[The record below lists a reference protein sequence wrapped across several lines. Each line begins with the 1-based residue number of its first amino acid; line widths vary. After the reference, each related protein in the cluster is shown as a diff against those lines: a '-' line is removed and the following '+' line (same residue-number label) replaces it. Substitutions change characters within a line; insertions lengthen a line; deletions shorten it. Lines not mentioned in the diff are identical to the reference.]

1 MFEHLPAFSKFRV
14 PKMILFLFAFGAA
27 VLAGKGVDL
36 LEEGAADRKKLVR
49 WLVGSGAFVA
59 LIGLFWLFLTV
70 GVQTVISFA
79 AEFITA
85 PTRYQSGP
93 QLVTERYVFMHRETG
108 IAFGLACLYCAA
120 FVAWYKKWLPSRVL
134 LPLLVVF
141 LLGDLWRVNDNFFVL
156 TAPPQANKAKA
167 KNDVVTFLENRID
180 HYRLQPINDENAHYY
195 TDYGF
200 ANVSAYVT
208 ISERRYKEYLDNF
221 SLTSPMPDIMNLK
234 YLIMPAGEYQS
245 QKGAL
250 SGKYQPVFTS
260 SSGSVVLENTTVL
273 PKAWLVPSVAVVP
286 DPQQQ
291 LGIMSSDPNFRP
303 AMIALVETPPP
314 LPMAQYGQAA
324 GAGSARVDSYEA
336 NRIKAYGNGDRQC
349 PPGYRREVLCLVV
362 RDGGRQ
368 VSGDLPGRPHPA
380 RRLPDTGNPH
390 GGVYVRPAAVQ
401 DGQVADAGVV
411 RLLCGPARA
420 GGVAATRRLG
430 TRDEGLRPSC
440 EFNEQRNHRRTARL

>member
-1 MFEHLPAFSKFRV
+1 
-14 PKMILFLFAFGAA
+14 
-27 VLAGKGVDL
+27 LAGKGVDL
-36 LEEGAADRKKLVR
+36 LGEGAADRKKLVR
-49 WLVGSGAFVA
+49 WLVGSGVFVA

-70 GVQTVISFA
+70 GVQTVISYA

-120 FVAWYKKWLPSRVL
+120 FVAWYNKWLPSRAL

-156 TAPPQANKAKA
+156 TTPPQANKAKA

-260 SSGSVVLENTTVL
+260 SGGSVVLENTTVL

-336 NRIKAYGNGDRQC
+336 DRIKLTATATANALLVMGEKYYAWWYATVDGKSAEIYPVDHILRGVYLT
-349 PPGYRREVLCLVV
+349 PGTHTVEFTFDPLPFKVGKWLTLASFAFFAVLLGREVWL
-362 RDGGRQ
+362 
-368 VSGDLPGRPHPA
+368 
-380 RRLPDTGNPH
+380 
-390 GGVYVRPAAVQ
+390 
-401 DGQVADAGVV
+401 
-411 RLLCGPARA
+411 
-420 GGVAATRRLG
+420 RLG
-430 TRDEGLRPSC
+430 TRDSGRGTRPSV
-440 EFNEQRNHRRTARL
+440 